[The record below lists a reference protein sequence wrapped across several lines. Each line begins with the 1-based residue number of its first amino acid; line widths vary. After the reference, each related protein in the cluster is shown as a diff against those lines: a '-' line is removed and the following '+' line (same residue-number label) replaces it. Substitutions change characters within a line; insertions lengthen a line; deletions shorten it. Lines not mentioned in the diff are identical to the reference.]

1 MKYLVCVMLFLLY
14 ACESTIV
21 TEDTKK
27 IKKNKNIQMKVKT
40 EPSVKI
46 KK

>member
-1 MKYLVCVMLFLLY
+1 MKIFLCGILLFLY
-14 ACESTIV
+14 ACESTNV
-21 TEDTKK
+21 QQNTKK
-27 IKKNKNIQMKVKT
+27 NQKIQMEVTT